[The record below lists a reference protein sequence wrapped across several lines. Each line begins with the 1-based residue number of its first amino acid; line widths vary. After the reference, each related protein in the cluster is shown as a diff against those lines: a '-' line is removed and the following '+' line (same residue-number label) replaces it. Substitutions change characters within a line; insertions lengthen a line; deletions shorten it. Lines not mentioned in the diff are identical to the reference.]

1 MGIPITVIFVNNAI
15 YGMTGGQLAPTSL
28 IGQTTATTPAGRPL
42 WMGQPLKV
50 AELIAGLDGPIYVE
64 RVALY
69 DNKQRVRAK
78 KAIKKAVQLQVEN
91 RGFAFVE
98 VLAECPTHLGLTPM
112 EAEAWVRER
121 MTPVFPARRQE
132 GRRGGAAR
140 AAGPPELRCG
150 RARRTRSRPRPTSA
164 PRFAT
169 GFPAHLDPATSRSS
183 SRAPAGTA
191 RRRRHC

>member
-28 IGQTTATTPAGRPL
+28 VGQTTATTPAGRPL

-69 DNKQRVRAK
+69 DNKQRLRAK
-78 KAIKKAVQLQVEN
+78 KAIKKAVQLQVED

-98 VLAECPTHLGLTPM
+98 VLAECPTHLGLNPM
-112 EAEAWVRER
+112 EAESWVREDDAGL
-121 MTPVFPARRQE
+121 PARR
-132 GRRGGAAR
+132 RRTSPRSRSTRRPAR
-140 AAGPPELRCG
+140 ASTKTSSC
-150 RARRTRSRPRPTSA
+150 TRSRPRRA
-164 PRFAT
+164 PLRGSLRA
-169 GFPAHLDPATSRSS
+169 FPRISIQRTCRSS
-183 SRAPAGTA
+183 SRGAAATA
-191 RRRRHC
+191 RRRPRC